1 MIVPELSTKPGS
13 STAKQRSTL
22 VVAGKRRG
30 LSLAEIRKMVGG
42 SIKQLSAAKAS
53 DWITHYTGRELPNP
67 PGQKPSPYKGKPP
80 ARGTV
85 RMIAPDH
92 VEQIQRLGEEYFAPD
107 VDGAGLV
114 KWLRKN
120 FKVDSVHE
128 LGTAER
134 AGEVIAVL
142 KQMLTRRQAT
152 TGESC
157 DD

>member
-1 MIVPELSTKPGS
+1 MPELSTKPGS
-13 STAKQRSTL
+13 STARQHSAL
-22 VVAGKRRG
+22 VVAGKRHG
-30 LSLAEIRKMVGG
+30 LSLAEVRHAVGG

-53 DWITHYTGRELPNP
+53 DWITHFSGRPLPNP

-120 FKVDSVHE
+120 F
-128 LGTAER
+128 
-134 AGEVIAVL
+134 
-142 KQMLTRRQAT
+142 
-152 TGESC
+152 
-157 DD
+157 